1 MTDPV
6 AVGCHDGE
14 MTDPVAVGLRVVAWY
29 RAGHRE
35 LPWRATGDPYRILV
49 SEIMLQQTRVE
60 TVIGYYERFLQAF
73 PDVAALAG
81 ASEEAV
87 MALWQGLGYYS
98 RARNLQK
105 AARQILSRHGGAF
118 PKEPG
123 VLRQLAGIGPYTAGA
138 IASIA
143 FGVPEPAVDGN
154 VLRVAARLGLVAEDI
169 LNAAT
174 RARITEMVRA
184 MIPPAAAAD
193 FTQGMMELGA
203 TLCTPVNP
211 ACGRCPVRA
220 DCAALCAG
228 CVDRLPVRS
237 PKAPPQASNE
247 AVFLVRD
254 PQERLLLVY
263 RHEGLLRGLW
273 GLPHF
278 ESEAA
283 EPDLSRLLEMPV
295 IRQAVGKGTMVLR
308 ESAGSCRH
316 VFTHR
321 LWQMRIWWVDLLEAN
336 NSEEETFGYKWLP
349 EGQLGS
355 VPMPEAFRKVLRV
368 AGLSRKEQRRPGTGK
383 GVEGSGNRKADGE
396 A

>member
-220 DCAALCAG
+220 DCAALCPVVWIVCRSGLQRRRPRPQMKRFFSCVIRRNVCCWYIAMKDCCAG
-228 CVDRLPVRS
+228 CGACPIS
-237 PKAPPQASNE
+237 
-247 AVFLVRD
+247 
-254 PQERLLLVY
+254 
-263 RHEGLLRGLW
+263 
-273 GLPHF
+273 
-278 ESEAA
+278 
-283 EPDLSRLLEMPV
+283 SR
-295 IRQAVGKGTMVLR
+295 RR
-308 ESAGSCRH
+308 R
-316 VFTHR
+316 
-321 LWQMRIWWVDLLEAN
+321 N
-336 NSEEETFGYKWLP
+336 
-349 EGQLGS
+349 GS
-355 VPMPEAFRKVLRV
+355 VPI
-368 AGLSRKEQRRPGTGK
+368 AGNAGDQAGCGERDHGIAGICGFLPACLHPSALADADLVGGFA
-383 GVEGSGNRKADGE
+383 GSK
-396 A
+396 

>member
-6 AVGCHDGE
+6 AVGH
-14 MTDPVAVGLRVVAWY
+14 RVVAWY
-29 RAGHRE
+29 RAGHRQ

-60 TVIGYYERFLQAF
+60 TVIGYYERFVQAF

-81 ASEEAV
+81 APEEAV

-123 VLRQLAGIGPYTAGA
+123 ALRQLAGIGPYTAGA

-154 VLRVAARLGLVAEDI
+154 VLRVAARLGLVEEDI

-174 RARITEMVRA
+174 RTRITEMVRA

-220 DCAALCAG
+220 DCAALRAG
-228 CVDRLPVRS
+228 CVERLPVRS
-237 PKAPPQASNE
+237 PKAPPQASHE

-263 RHEGLLRGLW
+263 RPEGLLRGLW

-283 EPDLSRLLEMPV
+283 EPDLS
-295 IRQAVGKGTMVLR
+295 VGEGTMVLR

-321 LWQMRIWWVDLLEAN
+321 LWQMRIWWVDLLEVN
-336 NSEEETFGYKWLP
+336 ITEEETIGYKWLS
-349 EGQLGS
+349 ERQLDS

-383 GVEGSGNRKADGE
+383 GVEGSGNRKTDGE